1 MKKPNTIA
9 ILQFLETS
17 LFDNALLNKSTLKI
31 KAKIYQYFGIYLA
44 SKEETKFLWSAE
56 GVDKIVTVSR
66 SLRDPSR
73 ALQIVRGYWLSEN
86 GFVRQETLSF
96 LNKKPWLFWETMR
109 RLIGV
114 YDALKKDLR
123 KILWK
128 IGIKI

>member
-96 LNKKPWLFWETMR
+96 LNKKPWFFWETMR